1 MTIRRKRGFTLIEL
15 LVVIAI
21 IALLVGILLPALGKA
36 RKNAQQLKCGTN
48 VRGITQSMINWS
60 NDNKGVFPKPSQ
72 ADKANQT
79 ATGVTKNRSGS
90 VFSLMV
96 FNQSITPELCVSPA
110 ESNSKVQVMQNYQYN
125 QPEAAIRKEYAV
137 YDPLFLGCP
146 KDDLSTEGLAQ
157 TPPTS
162 GIGNERTAH
171 NSYAHGALEGGRATQ
186 WGGTLSSSQPV
197 LANRGPVYKQTATP
211 RAASNETWQLND
223 NPAEVGVSSI
233 TLFIHG
239 AENKWEG
246 NISYGDG
253 RVDFSVE
260 PDPEAMTFV
269 DRQTSTTDP
278 VNQRDNLFVD
288 ETNEGTNQNAFQ
300 TRRNALLRIW
310 QKGIDTDK
318 PFDRQHIDWNQ
329 TFVWVDGE

>member
-1 MTIRRKRGFTLIEL
+1 MTIRRKSGFTLIEL

-60 NDNKGVFPKPSQ
+60 NDNRGIFPKPTV
-72 ADKANQT
+72 ADKSNQT
-79 ATGVTKNRSGS
+79 ANGVTKNRTGS
-90 VFSLMV
+90 VFSLMIYA
-96 FNQSITPELCVSPA
+96 QSITPEVCWSPA
-110 ESNSKVQVMQNYQYN
+110 EANSKIQIMQSYQYSEP
-125 QPEAAIRKEYAV
+125 QAAIRKEYAV
-137 YDPLFLGCP
+137 YDPWFLGCP
-146 KDDLSTEGLAQ
+146 KDDLSTEGLAA

-171 NSYAHGALEGGRATQ
+171 NSYAHNPMEGARSAL
-186 WGGTLSSSQPV
+186 WGGTLSSSQAV
-197 LANRGPVYKQTATP
+197 VANRGPVYKQTATP

-239 AENKWEG
+239 AENRWDG
-246 NISYGDG
+246 NVSYGDG
-253 RVDFSVE
+253 RVDFSTD

-269 DRQTSTTDP
+269 DRQLSTTDP

-288 ETNEGTNQNAFQ
+288 ETNEGSTANAFQ
-300 TRRNALLRIW
+300 TRRNALMRIW

-318 PFDRQHIDWNQ
+318 PFDRQHIAWDQ
-329 TFVWVDGE
+329 TYVWVDGE